1 MQKMKLIYAGF
12 LLSLFCFALS
22 GCVARHYAVIKERVD
37 QDLTQ
42 GNRGYIQGSV
52 PPQQDESRPKTRKTH
67 TVEIEMANPFKIKNL
82 PPVDETKKK
91 GSALES
97 GVVSAD
103 EGMLSGEESNLDIS
117 QSAFAVEE
125 YVVQKGDTLQ
135 KISSKFYGTTKKWA
149 KIYDAN
155 KNVLK
160 SPDRVYPGQKI
171 SIPKE

>member
-1 MQKMKLIYAGF
+1 MQKIKLMHAG
-12 LLSLFCFALS
+12 LLLGLFCFALS
-22 GCVARHYAVIKERVD
+22 GCVARHYTVIKERVD

-52 PPQQDESRPKTRKTH
+52 PPQQGESRSKTRKTH

-82 PPVDETKKK
+82 PPVDETKKE
-91 GSALES
+91 GSALET
-97 GVVSAD
+97 GAVSQED
-103 EGMLSGEESNLDIS
+103 MLSGQESDSGIS
-117 QSAFAVEE
+117 ESLAGAEE

-135 KISSKFYGTTKKWA
+135 KISSKFYGTTKKWT

-155 KNVLK
+155 RGVLK